1 MVGVIPET
9 VTLAV
14 NVNAALFVTV
24 APPEVTEISTVAAL
38 AAGEVATISVALLM
52 VKFVAANAP
61 NLTAVTL
68 AKFSPVI
75 VI

>member
-1 MVGVIPET
+1 MPVT

-14 NVNAALFVTV
+14 YVNAELFVTV
-24 APPEVTEISTVAAL
+24 APPEVTEISTVVAL
-38 AAGEVATISVALLM
+38 AAGEVATISVALLI
-52 VKFVAANAP
+52 VKLVAANAP

-68 AKFSPVI
+68 VKFSPVI